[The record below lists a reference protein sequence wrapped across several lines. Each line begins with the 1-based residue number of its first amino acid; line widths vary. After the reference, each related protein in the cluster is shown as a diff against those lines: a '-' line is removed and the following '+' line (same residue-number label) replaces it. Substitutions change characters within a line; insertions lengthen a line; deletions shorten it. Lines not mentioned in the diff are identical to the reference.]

1 MEYQKLTSFF
11 GKTPDKEPRF
21 ITKKW
26 VEVHDQF
33 GNAEDKYKLSK
44 QIRFK
49 TSMVRSDLSH
59 FSGAYIVVKATIIV
73 RNPDNNAYDKKLA
86 LKNSAPFVSCISE
99 INNTLIDNAED
110 FDVVMPM
117 YNLFEYSKSYSKTT
131 SSLWN
136 YYTDEPNS
144 GLGGTDNN
152 INYSIKDSKS
162 FGYKTSIT
170 GKLEGNNTEKVEIV
184 VPLKHLSSFWR
195 RLDMPSINCEINLIL
210 TRTENCVLTSKATR
224 DADPNADPAVA
235 AINAPTKA
243 TFKITDT

>member
-1 MEYQKLTSFF
+1 MLQ
-11 GKTPDKEPRF
+11 DQ
-21 ITKKW
+21 IMCMTKRLAF
-26 VEVHDQF
+26 E
-33 GNAEDKYKLSK
+33 
-44 QIRFK
+44 
-49 TSMVRSDLSH
+49 
-59 FSGAYIVVKATIIV
+59 
-73 RNPDNNAYDKKLA
+73 NN
-86 LKNSAPFVSCISE
+86 APFVSCISK
-99 INNTLIDNAED
+99 INNTLINNAED
-110 FDVVMPM
+110 LGILMPM
-117 YNLFEYSKSYSKTT
+117 LEYSKNYSKT
-131 SSLWN
+131 SFWN
-136 YYTDEPNS
+136 YYRDEPNS
-144 GLGGTDNN
+144 GLGGADNN

-184 VPLKHLSSFWR
+184 VPLKHSSSFWR